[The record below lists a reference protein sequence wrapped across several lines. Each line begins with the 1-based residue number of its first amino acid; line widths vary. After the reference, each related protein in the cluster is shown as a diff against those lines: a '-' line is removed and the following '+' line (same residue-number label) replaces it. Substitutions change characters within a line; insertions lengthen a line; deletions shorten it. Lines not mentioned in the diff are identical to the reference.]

1 MIDLSQI
8 GNNALGL
15 LIIVGFFAF
24 IGFSNN
30 KLKSMIMGLFKN
42 E

>member
-1 MIDLSQI
+1 MINLSNV

-15 LIIVGFFAF
+15 LIIIGFFAF
-24 IGFSNN
+24 IAFSNN
-30 KLKSMIMGLFKN
+30 KLKNILKGLFKN